1 AYDEFFHHTLPAWC
15 ASEDP
20 ERSYWPS
27 SPSSN
32 TPFENPNGQEQGDA
46 HYWDVWHGRKP
57 FTAYRNQYPR
67 FMSEF
72 GFQALPPLS
81 TIRTYAQE
89 ADWNMTSYIMERHQK
104 NDSGNALMV
113 AQMLDTFRLPKDFD
127 SLVYL
132 SMVLQAEGIRYGVE
146 HWRRHLHR
154 VSGILYWQL
163 NDCWPVA
170 SWSSLDYYGRWKAL
184 HYAARRFYAPLLLS
198 IEDKPDT
205 QDVYITN
212 DQLVSFD
219 GRVRW
224 TLETLDGSILVSG
237 EELSIVPPRDVL
249 HVCHLDFSKALKD
262 DRSRDLAFVAELWQN
277 DRMIARQTA
286 FFVPTKHLN
295 LSDPE
300 PSTRVQIVNHEVQI
314 QLECRSLA
322 RLVECTLDGA
332 DMVFSD
338 NYFDLPANRT
348 ITITAPLPDGWSL
361 SQVQAAL
368 KVRSVFNSFD

>member
-1 AYDEFFHHTLPAWC
+1 
-15 ASEDP
+15 
-20 ERSYWPS
+20 
-27 SPSSN
+27 
-32 TPFENPNGQEQGDA
+32 
-46 HYWDVWHGRKP
+46 
-57 FTAYRNQYPR
+57 
-67 FMSEF
+67 
-72 GFQALPPLS
+72 
-81 TIRTYAQE
+81 
-89 ADWNMTSYIMERHQK
+89 
-104 NDSGNALMV
+104 
-113 AQMLDTFRLPKDFD
+113 
-127 SLVYL
+127 
-132 SMVLQAEGIRYGVE
+132 
-146 HWRRHLHR
+146 
-154 VSGILYWQL
+154 
-163 NDCWPVA
+163 
-170 SWSSLDYYGRWKAL
+170 
-184 HYAARRFYAPLLLS
+184 
-198 IEDKPDT
+198 
-205 QDVYITN
+205 VYITN

-332 DMVFSD
+332 DVVFSD